1 MKQKIL
7 KFLYKV
13 LAFFTRIYLKR
24 TKTEIIWIT
33 WSVGKTSCRM
43 IVYWTLKKFLF
54 DKKIYTSPKNYNS
67 EIWLVCSIFQIEDYK
82 TDFLYIISLV
92 LKIFFK
98 SIFSWK
104 KYDIFVLEY
113 WVDKPKDMDFLLSI
127 AKPDIAVFTKLDF
140 IHVANFRNQSEI
152 WTEKAKLL
160 DWAKKMIFLNKQDD
174 FQRELF
180 EKIAKE
186 KYFYNEKELD
196 FDYKKEDE
204 KIYSLLKYSWRK
216 IQSNLLWNE
225 NLVYLELS
233 LKILEKFWFIFKE
246 EFVKINFDLQAWRFS
261 IFSWKNNSILIDST
275 YNSGPESMKSMIH
288 NSFELRKNLF
298 PEYENLFVLGDMRE
312 IWEKSDEKH
321 KELFDFVSKYGQV
334 FSVWKETWKNFWKH
348 LWNFKYSSQ
357 AWKILFDFLEKNK
370 DKKYLILFKW
380 SQNTIFLEEALKEV
394 LKNKNDEKFLVRQ
407 EKYWK
412 KTDF

>member
-140 IHVANFRNQSEI
+140 IHVANFQNQSEI

-204 KIYSLLKYSWRK
+204 KIYSLLKYSWKK

-394 LKNKNDEKFLVRQ
+394 LKNKSDEKFLVRQ

>member
-246 EFVKINFDLQAWRFS
+246 EFVKINFDLQSWRFS

-288 NSFELRKNLF
+288 NSFELRKKLF

-321 KELFDFVSKYGQV
+321 KELFDFVSKYWQV

-394 LKNKNDEKFLVRQ
+394 LKNKSDEKFLVRQ

>member
-321 KELFDFVSKYGQV
+321 KELFDFVSKYWQV